1 MPSWLNIF
9 CNMKYEEAI
18 HRLETIARD
27 MENGE
32 MGVDELADSINEA
45 KKLIGFCRT
54 QLTSVDEKI
63 EKILTSL
70 E

>member
-1 MPSWLNIF
+1 MC

-18 HRLETIARD
+18 QKLETIARN

-32 MGVDELADSINEA
+32 MGVGELADNITEA
-45 KKLIGFCRT
+45 KRLIAFCRT
-54 QLTSVDEKI
+54 QLTRVDEKI
-63 EKILTSL
+63 EKILSSL

>member
-1 MPSWLNIF
+1 MPTRLNVC

-18 HRLETIARD
+18 QKLETIARN

-32 MGVDELADSINEA
+32 MGVDELADNITEA
-45 KKLIGFCRT
+45 KRLIAFCRT
-54 QLTSVDEKI
+54 QLTHVDEKI
-63 EKILTSL
+63 EKILSSL

>member
-1 MPSWLNIF
+1 MPTRLNVC

-18 HRLETIARD
+18 QKLETIARN

-32 MGVDELADSINEA
+32 MGVGELADNITEA
-45 KKLIGFCRT
+45 KRLIAFCRK
-54 QLTSVDEKI
+54 QLTHVDEKI
-63 EKILTSL
+63 EKILSSL

>member
-9 CNMKYEEAI
+9 VIMKYEEAI
-18 HRLETIARD
+18 QKLETIARN

-32 MGVDELADSINEA
+32 MGVDELAENITEA
-45 KKLIGFCRT
+45 KKLISFCRA
-54 QLTSVDEKI
+54 QLTEVDEKI
-63 EKILTSL
+63 EKILSAL